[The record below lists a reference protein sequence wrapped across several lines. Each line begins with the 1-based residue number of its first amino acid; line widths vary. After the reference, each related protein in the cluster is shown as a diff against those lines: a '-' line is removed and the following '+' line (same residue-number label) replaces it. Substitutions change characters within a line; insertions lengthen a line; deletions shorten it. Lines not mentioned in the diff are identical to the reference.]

1 MEFITT
7 IRGAHIR
14 NTSIPSM
21 KELQMDRHTG
31 DSKTKELSQTS
42 TISLSPVMTSTHT
55 HVRTHK
61 IERAVELVK
70 EMMKRT
76 KKETAP
82 IPQIYHQVLHA
93 GNSLA

>member
-1 MEFITT
+1 
-7 IRGAHIR
+7 
-14 NTSIPSM
+14 
-21 KELQMDRHTG
+21 MDRHNG

-42 TISLSPVMTSTHT
+42 TISSSPVMTSTHT

-61 IERAVELVK
+61 IERGVELVK
-70 EMMKRT
+70 EMMNRT

-82 IPQIYHQVLHA
+82 IPQIYHQALHA